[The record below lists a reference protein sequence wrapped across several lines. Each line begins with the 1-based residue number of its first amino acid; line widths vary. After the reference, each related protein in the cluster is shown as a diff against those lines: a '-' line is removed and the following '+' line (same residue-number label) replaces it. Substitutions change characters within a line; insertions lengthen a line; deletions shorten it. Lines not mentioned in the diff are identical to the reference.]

1 MHSRTVTTLGKQ
13 FANAAEQVLRAH
25 ARIDELVID
34 SAVLA
39 LDGLFETFLTILDEF
54 GAFPAAI
61 DREIE

>member
-1 MHSRTVTTLGKQ
+1 MHSRTVTTLGKR